1 MWAAETMSTRINIRR
16 GFTLLGCFSSLA
28 SHFIKWYS
36 FTTEFLAL
44 RQEAFAGVSF
54 H

>member
-1 MWAAETMSTRINIRR
+1 MSTRISIRR
-16 GFTLLGCFSSLA
+16 GFTLLGCFSGLA
-28 SHFIKWYS
+28 SHLIKRYS
-36 FTTEFLAL
+36 FTTELLAL